1 MKLKDTD
8 ALLIVDV
15 QNDFCPGGS
24 LAVPGGDKVADS
36 LSGDAARFKVA
47 GARVYATQDWHPA
60 GHSSFKEQ
68 GGPWAA
74 HCVQGS
80 HGAKFHAALR
90 LPLGTAIV
98 RKGTNPN
105 VDAYSAFLDSN
116 LEESL
121 RRGNVKRLFV
131 GGLATDYCVLNTVL
145 DARRLGF
152 EAYVLED
159 AIAAVN
165 VNPGDGDSALQ
176 KMRDAGA
183 LLTTAAKVL
192 APADKT

>member
-8 ALLIVDV
+8 ALVMVDV
-15 QNDFCPGGS
+15 QNDFCPGGA
-24 LAVPGGDKVADS
+24 LAVPGGDKVAES
-36 LSGDAARFKVA
+36 LNGPAARFKAA

-68 GGPWAA
+68 GGPWPA

-80 HGAKFHAALR
+80 HGAKLHAALR

-121 RRGNVKRLFV
+121 RRGNVKRMFV

-145 DARRLGF
+145 DAQRLGF

-159 AIAAVN
+159 TVAAMNVN
-165 VNPGDGDSALQ
+165 VGDEAGALQ

-183 LLTTAAKVL
+183 KLTTTAKVL
-192 APADKT
+192 APADQA

>member
-8 ALLIVDV
+8 ALLLVDV

-24 LAVPGGDKVADS
+24 LAVPGGDKVAES
-36 LSGDAARFKVA
+36 LSGPAARFKAA
-47 GARVYATQDWHPA
+47 GARVYASQDWHPA

-68 GGPWAA
+68 GGPWPA

-80 HGAKFHAALR
+80 HGARIHSGLR

-116 LEESL
+116 LEEAL
-121 RRGNVKRLFV
+121 RRGNVKRIFV

-145 DARRLGF
+145 DAQRLGF

-159 AIAAVN
+159 AIAAMN
-165 VNPGDGDSALQ
+165 VNAGDEAGALQ

-183 LLTTAAKVL
+183 KLTTTVKVFAPTEL
-192 APADKT
+192 A

>member
-24 LAVPGGDKVADS
+24 LAVPGGDKVAES
-36 LSGDAARFKVA
+36 LSGVAARFKVA

-68 GGPWAA
+68 GGPWPA
-74 HCVQGS
+74 HCVQGG
-80 HGAKFHAALR
+80 HGAKFHSALR

-159 AIAAVN
+159 AIAAAD
-165 VNPGDGDSALQ
+165 VNPGDGDGALQ

-192 APADKT
+192 APADQA